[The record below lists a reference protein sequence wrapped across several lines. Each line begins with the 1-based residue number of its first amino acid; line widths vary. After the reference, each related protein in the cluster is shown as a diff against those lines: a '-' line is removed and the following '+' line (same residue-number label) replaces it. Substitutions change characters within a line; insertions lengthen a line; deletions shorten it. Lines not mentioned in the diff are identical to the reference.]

1 MCACHLSHQKI
12 MLDNPA
18 INQVICSKANVKR
31 YGNRMTQV
39 DDYDLKLLTLLQS
52 NGRLTNQEL
61 SDLVGLSASQCSRR
75 RINLEQANLILG
87 YHARLSPDAIGL
99 GMVGLIEVRLINHT
113 AEYVESF
120 HRMVEQEA
128 AIVDAYKTT
137 GDADYLLKVAV
148 SDLPS
153 LSALISQLV
162 AGHQSVSHVKTS
174 VVLGRLKENG
184 LMMASGHEMRQKS
197 A

>member
-1 MCACHLSHQKI
+1 
-12 MLDNPA
+12 
-18 INQVICSKANVKR
+18 
-31 YGNRMTQV
+31 MTHV
-39 DDYDLKLLTLLQS
+39 DDYDLKILTLLQA

-120 HRMVEQEA
+120 HRMVEQED

-137 GDADYLLKVAV
+137 GDADYLLKVVV

-153 LSALISQLV
+153 LGALISQLV

-184 LMMASGHEMRQKS
+184 LMMIPEHTAR
-197 A
+197 

>member
-1 MCACHLSHQKI
+1 MQ
-12 MLDNPA
+12 
-18 INQVICSKANVKR
+18 
-31 YGNRMTQV
+31 MTQI
-39 DDYDLKLLTLLQS
+39 DDYGLKILTLLQA

-87 YHARLSPDAIGL
+87 YHARVSPDAVGL
-99 GMVGLIEVRLINHT
+99 GMIGLIEVRLINHT
-113 AEYVESF
+113 SDYVESF
-120 HRMVEQEA
+120 HQMVAEQD

-148 SDLPS
+148 ASLAE
-153 LSALISQLV
+153 LSALISELV
-162 AGHQSVSHVKTS
+162 AGHRSVAHVKTS
-174 VVLGRLKENG
+174 VVLNRLKENG
-184 LMMASGHEMRQKS
+184 LTIAVPAPRHQKN

>member
-1 MCACHLSHQKI
+1 
-12 MLDNPA
+12 
-18 INQVICSKANVKR
+18 
-31 YGNRMTQV
+31 MTQI
-39 DDYDLKLLTLLQS
+39 DDYDLKILTLLET

-75 RINLEQANLILG
+75 RISLEQAGLILG
-87 YHARLSPDAIGL
+87 YHARLSPDAVGL
-99 GMVGLIEVRLINHT
+99 GMIGLIEVRLINHT
-113 AEYVESF
+113 SDYVESF
-120 HRMVEQEA
+120 HRMVAEHS

-148 SDLPS
+148 ADLAG

-174 VVLGRLKENG
+174 VVLTRLKENG
-184 LMMASGHEMRQKS
+184 MMTSICAPV
-197 A
+197 

>member
-1 MCACHLSHQKI
+1 MAH
-12 MLDNPA
+12 
-18 INQVICSKANVKR
+18 
-31 YGNRMTQV
+31 V
-39 DDYDLKLLTLLQS
+39 DDYDLKILTLLQS

-61 SDLVGLSASQCSRR
+61 SGLVGLSASQCSRR

-113 AEYVESF
+113 TEYVKSF
-120 HRMVEQEA
+120 HRMVEQEQ

-148 SDLPS
+148 ADLNS

-174 VVLGRLKENG
+174 VVLGRMKENG
-184 LMMASGHEMRQKS
+184 LMMLPEQKTR
-197 A
+197 

>member
-1 MCACHLSHQKI
+1 
-12 MLDNPA
+12 
-18 INQVICSKANVKR
+18 
-31 YGNRMTQV
+31 MTSI
-39 DDYDLKLLTLLQS
+39 DDFDLKILTLLQT

-87 YHARLSPDAIGL
+87 YHARLSPDAVGL
-99 GMVGLIEVRLINHT
+99 GMIGLIEVRLINHT

-120 HRMVEQEA
+120 HRMVAEQP

-148 SDLPS
+148 ADLAG
-153 LSALISQLV
+153 LSSLISQLV

-174 VVLGRLKENG
+174 VVLNRLKENG
-184 LMMASGHEMRQKS
+184 LMMLPESSVRQNG

>member
-1 MCACHLSHQKI
+1 
-12 MLDNPA
+12 MLDNVA
-18 INQVICSKANVKR
+18 VNRVICSKATLTRN
-31 YGNRMTQV
+31 GNSMTHV
-39 DDYDLKLLTLLQS
+39 DDYDLKILTLLQS

-87 YHARLSPDAIGL
+87 YHARLSPDAVGL
-99 GMVGLIEVRLINHT
+99 GIVGLIEVRLINHT
-113 AEYVESF
+113 ADYVDSF
-120 HRMVEQEA
+120 HRMVKQED
-128 AIVDAYKTT
+128 AIIDAYKTT

-148 SDLPS
+148 ADLAS
-153 LSALISQLV
+153 LSAVISQLL

-184 LMMASGHEMRQKS
+184 LMMGEQQAVRQKR

>member
-1 MCACHLSHQKI
+1 MNH
-12 MLDNPA
+12 
-18 INQVICSKANVKR
+18 
-31 YGNRMTQV
+31 V

-120 HRMVEQEA
+120 HRMVEQEE

-153 LSALISQLV
+153 LSALNSQLV

-184 LMMASGHEMRQKS
+184 LMIPEYPARQKG